1 MSGRIGYLVPEF
13 PGQTHTWIWR
23 ELLWLRRWGAD
34 VRLIS
39 TRPPPERDRARHAFA
54 AAAAETFYLYR
65 STAAELGAL
74 LGAVARR
81 SATHPRAV
89 ANATRLASSLPVD
102 ASVGRR
108 RCLALLAP
116 AARLAGLCEQE
127 GITHVHCHTCGDG
140 AIVAMLAQ
148 AMGGVPYS
156 ITINANLDWW
166 GGALEEKLGR
176 AAFTVSTMRWVQ
188 KDVQARFARAIA
200 DRCHYA
206 PVGVD
211 TDAWRPEPRRMCS
224 PGEPLRLLCV
234 GRLHRSKGFDVALHA
249 LRQVLDGG
257 RAARL
262 TILGSGPEAQALA
275 ALAAGL
281 GLGTQVDLAGS
292 MPEDEVRRALADA
305 DIFLLPSHAEPL
317 GVVVM
322 EAMAMAVP
330 VIVTR
335 AGGVAEIVTD
345 GVDGLMVP
353 PGDPEGL
360 AQAILA
366 LGGDPER
373 ATALGAAGR
382 RSVVQRF
389 DARVGAQKLLALLS
403 GRPPIELAA

>member
-1 MSGRIGYLVPEF
+1 
-13 PGQTHTWIWR
+13 
-23 ELLWLRRWGAD
+23 
-34 VRLIS
+34 
-39 TRPPPERDRARHAFA
+39 
-54 AAAAETFYLYR
+54 
-65 STAAELGAL
+65 
-74 LGAVARR
+74 
-81 SATHPRAV
+81 V

-116 AARLAGLCEQE
+116 AAQLAGLCERE

-148 AMGGVPYS
+148 GMGGVPYS

-211 TDAWRPEPRRMCS
+211 TDTWRPEPRRVGS
-224 PGEPLRLLCV
+224 PGEPLRLLCI

-249 LRQVLDGG
+249 LRQVLDAG

-281 GLGTQVDLAGS
+281 GLGTQVDFAGS
-292 MPEDEVRRALADA
+292 MPEDEVRQALAGA

-335 AGGVAEIVTD
+335 AGGVAETSPTAWTGSWCRLAIPRHWRRPSSLSVTTRSARR
-345 GVDGLMVP
+345 P
-353 PGDPEGL
+353 
-360 AQAILA
+360 LA
-366 LGGDPER
+366 LP
-373 ATALGAAGR
+373 A
-382 RSVVQRF
+382 
-389 DARVGAQKLLALLS
+389 DARWSSASMPGWVPASSWPCSRADHVS
-403 GRPPIELAA
+403 SSRRRARP